1 MVEQIDKYG
10 DKLFADP
17 ITVKTRNGPLQIAP
31 QRTNNIMERFFRN
44 FRRGARRKCGHNS
57 ISRFLQSMIADTPLV
72 RNLENPNYLKILL
85 NGRSTLAE
93 RFAQIQVG
101 AVRKEL
107 HDALNSLEKFA
118 PPKSV
123 NSSTRHPSRKPFAAC
138 SQKPRNTQIQRSFVI
153 IEKYRQN
160 VS

>member
-1 MVEQIDKYG
+1 M
-10 DKLFADP
+10 
-17 ITVKTRNGPLQIAP
+17 QIAP

-107 HDALNSLEKFA
+107 HDALNSLEKA
-118 PPKSV
+118 PSKI
-123 NSSTRHPSRKPFAAC
+123 RQLIHAPSFPETICRLFTKAA
-138 SQKPRNTQIQRSFVI
+138 
-153 IEKYRQN
+153 
-160 VS
+160 

>member
-44 FRRGARRKCGHNS
+44 LRHGARRKCGHNS

-85 NGRSTLAE
+85 HGQATLE
-93 RFAQIQVG
+93 ECFAQIQVDT
-101 AVRKEL
+101 VRKEL
-107 HDALNSLEKFA
+107 HDALNSLEK
-118 PPKSV
+118 V
-123 NSSTRHPSRKPFAAC
+123 PSKIRQLIHAQSFPETICRLFKNAA
-138 SQKPRNTQIQRSFVI
+138 
-153 IEKYRQN
+153 
-160 VS
+160 